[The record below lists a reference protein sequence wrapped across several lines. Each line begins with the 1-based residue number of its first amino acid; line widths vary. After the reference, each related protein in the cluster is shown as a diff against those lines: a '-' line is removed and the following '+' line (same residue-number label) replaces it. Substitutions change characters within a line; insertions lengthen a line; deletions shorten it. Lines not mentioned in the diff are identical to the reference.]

1 VPTSDRSLVERHNRR
16 YYRAVAFDRDKMKQ
30 AAAELAANGIF
41 VGTSSWKYE
50 LSAYEKA
57 RPPPPRD

>member
-1 VPTSDRSLVERHNRR
+1 VPTSDRSLVERHKRR

-41 VGTSSWKYE
+41 VGTSSWK
-50 LSAYEKA
+50 AG
-57 RPPPPRD
+57 